1 MDIQETKFNF
11 KIILA
16 ALIAVVIGVLIAF
29 YYSYTQSS
37 NEISFLEQKKELPI
51 GYHTIMK
58 EEVDR
63 LSAKNEVMDIDLQDY
78 RFRVQ
83 RLLDSVGQL
92 NFTIYKLKA
101 YKKELQKL
109 KSTYD
114 SLKLK
119 NNFFNNNYSKN

>member
-1 MDIQETKFNF
+1 MDNQEIKFNF

-29 YYSYTQSS
+29 YYSYTYS
-37 NEISFLEQKKELPI
+37 NEISFLEQRKGLPI
-51 GYHTIMK
+51 NNHTIMK

-83 RLLDSVGQL
+83 LLLDSVGRL
-92 NFTIYKLKA
+92 NFTKVYI
-101 YKKELQKL
+101 
-109 KSTYD
+109 
-114 SLKLK
+114 
-119 NNFFNNNYSKN
+119 